1 MNLTE
6 WTLQLRDLASAG
18 LAQFAANAEN
28 AFDRA
33 ERASDAASTRMSDGI
48 SSKLGGALKKAFG
61 VAALLGVAK
70 EAGEFIGS
78 TIGDALERQKIQT
91 SFNVLTGS
99 DETGEQLTKQLVDL
113 QNQTV
118 LGGEVFKNAQTL
130 LSQGF
135 DSSQVTKTLHMLGD
149 VAMGD
154 AEKLNS
160 LTLAF
165 SQTRQAGRLTGQ
177 DLMQYINAGFNPLN
191 EIAKKTG
198 KSMAQLKDDV
208 SKGLITFDMVQDAFR
223 SATSEGGQ
231 FNNMLG
237 KIAETPAGKMEQLK
251 GAWEEMKIKAGE
263 AFMPLLSAAMELAE
277 KVMPMIETG
286 IGKLAELVSPFVDK
300 IKDGKEQFGG
310 LMDYVNIVK
319 DIVVNT
325 IVPFFEK
332 LWGIVSDIVV
342 DIVEFVSQSEIL
354 KDAFKL
360 IGEFAAS
367 VYDWISNILDAFSWL
382 WNNVVMPLL
391 EGLDKAYSAIK
402 DLFGYGDKKGASS
415 GRKQVTAPKA
425 VTTSDNETKTIL
437 NDIKTNTNQNTA
449 ATKDAVSAVKGGGQK
464 VINIQIG
471 KFFDNIQFQTTN
483 LTESVEDIEQTV
495 LECMGRVLLNGA
507 VAGTQ

>member
-33 ERASDAASTRMSDGI
+33 ERASNAASTRMSDGI

-277 KVMPMIETG
+277 RVMPMIETG
-286 IGKLAELVSPFVDK
+286 IGKLAEFVAPFVDK
-300 IKDGKEQFGG
+300 IK
-310 LMDYVNIVK
+310 N
-319 DIVVNT
+319 
-325 IVPFFEK
+325 
-332 LWGIVSDIVV
+332 GIVSDIVV

-360 IGEFAAS
+360 IGEFAAT

-402 DLFGYGDKKGASS
+402 DLFGYGDKKGTSS